1 MAEQPEVT
9 SDQVQEEL
17 EETRSA
23 LADKLAQLGDKITGT
38 VENVEHTVE
47 NVTET
52 ASETVEAVKHTVSDT
67 VETVKETFNLQK
79 QVQERPWLVVGAA
92 VALGYVGGRLIE
104 GARARSYPRQPS
116 GQSRQDYYGGGQ
128 PGYGAYGSVS
138 ESARPQTATGQTASQ
153 SSWFG
158 NLTSG
163 IQERFGSEINTLK
176 GLALGAL
183 FGVVRDMA
191 TRSLPQALKG
201 EVSQVIDN
209 MTHHAGGKPI
219 QGSVLEGDQGQQE
232 SGPSGTSDWQE
243 EGLQETST
251 QEEPAGQKK
260 GKKSGGR
267 YAGRR

>member
-52 ASETVEAVKHTVSDT
+52 ATQTVEAVQHTVSDT

-79 QVQERPWLVVGAA
+79 QMQERPWLVVGAA

-104 GARARSYPRQPS
+104 GARSRSYPRQSSWQPH
-116 GQSRQDYYGGGQ
+116 QDYYGGSHSGH
-128 PGYGAYGSVS
+128 GAYGSVS
-138 ESARPQTATGQTASQ
+138 ESARPQTATSQTSSQ
-153 SSWFG
+153 SSWFS
-158 NLTSG
+158 NLTGG
-163 IQERFGSEINTLK
+163 ITQRFGSELDTLK
-176 GLALGAL
+176 GLAVGSL
-183 FGVVRDMA
+183 FGIVRDMVS
-191 TRSLPQALKG
+191 RSLPEALKG
-201 EVSQVIDN
+201 EVTQVIDN
-209 MTHHAGGKPI
+209 MTQHAGGKPI

-232 SGPSGTSDWQE
+232 SDPSGTSDWPE
-243 EGLQETST
+243 EGQQDTST